1 MKPYEHYLMSW
12 HKLRFEEDET
22 KLRLDCIACGKPM
35 WFPKSKHGKYKTCS
49 DECKQKNFLSQKKPR
64 ERDCAT
70 CGNKFIPRPSQI
82 KSGRGIYCS
91 QACNK
96 SHEAMN
102 TPECKA
108 KAVEALN
115 KLRSSKPFIKS
126 GKDNPAW
133 KGGRQATAERRKE
146 KLALYKKKNKGKVN
160 VWNQNRRK
168 NTVGK
173 LSPNIVEKL
182 KLSQLGRCAICF
194 SDLVKYH
201 IDHIVPISKGGPNID
216 SNVQLTCISCNL
228 KKSNKLDELS
238 ALNKTYE
245 TIFKNL

>member
-1 MKPYEHYLMSW
+1 
-12 HKLRFEEDET
+12 
-22 KLRLDCIACGKPM
+22 
-35 WFPKSKHGKYKTCS
+35 
-49 DECKQKNFLSQKKPR
+49 
-64 ERDCAT
+64 
-70 CGNKFIPRPSQI
+70 
-82 KSGRGIYCS
+82 
-91 QACNK
+91 
-96 SHEAMN
+96 MN

-115 KLRSSKPFIKS
+115 KLRKSKPFIKS
-126 GKDNPAW
+126 GDGNPMW
-133 KGGRQATAERRKE
+133 RGGKQATTDRRKE
-146 KLALYKKKNKGKVN
+146 KLALYKKQNKDKVN
-160 VWNQNRRK
+160 AWNQNRRK

-173 LSPNIVEKL
+173 LSSDIVESL
-182 KLSQLGRCAICF
+182 KILQLGKCAICF

-216 SNVQLTCISCNL
+216 SNVQLTCVSCNL